1 VFWCEVPQAF
11 QNSATERQ
19 ERSTLEEEKATAA
32 QRSSLE
38 KSLTLVE
45 RQIDNLTK
53 LRVRDLIDDTEYL
66 KNGWSLTGRN

>member
-1 VFWCEVPQAF
+1 MFWCEVPQAF